1 MSQKV
6 CCWDCIA
13 NEMVFDENYTQWCL
27 WRDVHAMLREDD
39 LNKGY
44 NTRRRP
50 LLGITILHQGGMRMI
65 GKVTCHG
72 LSQFTSPQIDQVR
85 IPQWEV
91 FLPKT
96 LPPDWNWNCGVKDSP
111 RSIHIRLNAGHQTTL
126 ATPLDKDRRTTYF
139 KMSWFCQKCLQR
151 LNLQKE

>member
-91 FLPKT
+91 FLQKLCLQT
-96 LPPDWNWNCGVKDSP
+96 ETETVVSKILPDQFTFDWM
-111 RSIHIRLNAGHQTTL
+111 
-126 ATPLDKDRRTTYF
+126 LDIKQRWQLLWTRTVARRT
-139 KMSWFCQKCLQR
+139 SKCLGFAK
-151 LNLQKE
+151 NVYKD